1 MSDKTVLGIHSYV
14 GAQTEGS
21 FNQFVDGHA
30 WISVTRNGQTEVYG
44 LWPDDHPHV
53 PDNGNASDIR
63 RGLEAGY
70 PATASRYFE
79 LTPEQSRELD
89 AALKENVTW
98 RYTNTCASWASE
110 TTERITG
117 QRIDADDTLG
127 FETPRKLIET
137 LRGLEKKQ
145 PTAPDTPQPPVEPSS
160 SSSFGA
166 LDTPSSPPDDG
177 MMRELARLVGDP
189 QRQQAWADRIA
200 SHQRGLAEQ
209 ETREVAVAR
218 TQDAAQGLG
227 RA

>member
-1 MSDKTVLGIHSYV
+1 MDDKTVLGIHSYV
-14 GAQTEGS
+14 DGQTEGS

-30 WISVTRNGQTEVYG
+30 WISVTRNGHTEVYG

-53 PDNGNASDIR
+53 PDNGDATDIR
-63 RGLEAGY
+63 RGIEAGY

-110 TTERITG
+110 TAERVTG
-117 QRIDADDTLG
+117 QRISADDTLG

-137 LRGLEKKQ
+137 LQDLDKKQ
-145 PTAPDTPQPPVEPSS
+145 PTTRDTPQPPAVPRS

-166 LDTPSSPPDDG
+166 LDVRDQMPDEG
-177 MMRELARLVGDP
+177 MMRELARLIGDP
-189 QRQQAWADRIA
+189 QRQQTWAEQVA
-200 SHQRGLAEQ
+200 SHQRGLTDQ
-209 ETREVAVAR
+209 ETREVAGSRAH
-218 TQDAAQGLG
+218 DAEQGMG

>member
-14 GAQTEGS
+14 DARTEGS

-30 WISVTRNGQTEVYG
+30 WISVTRNGYTEVYG

-53 PDNGNASDIR
+53 PDNGDASDVR

-70 PATASRYFE
+70 PATASRYFQ
-79 LTPEQSRELD
+79 LTLGQSKELD
-89 AALKENVTW
+89 AALKENVAW

-127 FETPRKLIET
+127 FETPRKLVET
-137 LRGLEKKQ
+137 LQKLEKRE
-145 PTAPDTPQPPVEPSS
+145 PTTPDTPQPPVEPRS

-166 LDTPSSPPDDG
+166 LDTPMPDES

-189 QRQQAWADRIA
+189 QRQQAWADRVA
-200 SHQRGLAEQ
+200 SHQRGLADH
-209 ETREVAVAR
+209 ETREGAASR
-218 TQDAAQGLG
+218 TQGAEQGLG